1 MKFTRS
7 GIAALA
13 VLVIAASA
21 LVLTSIGS
29 AEAGSR
35 RRLLSR
41 WRSSPT
47 SAACKDR
54 SFNQLANEGRK
65 AIGKRLGHRHA
76 RLRDALGCER
86 IAEHACGEQG
96 RLQPDLRGRASSTRE
111 RSTPSPRSSR
121 TRGSPAST
129 SVRAFSKKPKNAEG
143 VVFAEHEAG
152 YLVGYLAGLEAKKEK
167 FNTISAVGANNV
179 PAIVRYISGYIQGA
193 KKAYPGIKVLANYA
207 NDPTFNDQAKCHETA
222 LNQIDQGSHVV
233 FQVAGGC
240 GLGALQAAKEQKV
253 WGIGVDADQRY
264 LGAHI
269 MTSAL
274 KRVDKAVMDLTA
286 LAKNGTLKT
295 SRDYTFNLKNGGVE
309 PRLRQPEDPAC
320 LRDQDGRHRQA
331 DRGRQDQGQA
341 DRQVLTRKSVHG
353 GGHRP
358 TPVESPRC
366 QRQRRRRSSNS
377 EESRRSFP
385 APLRTTTSISTS
397 AAARCTRC
405 SARTAPARRR

>member
-1 MKFTRS
+1 VKFTRT

-13 VLVIAASA
+13 VIVIAATA

-29 AEAGSR
+29 AKPAQHKAPAFKMAIVTDIGS
-35 RRLLSR
+35 LQ
-41 WRSSPT
+41 
-47 SAACKDR
+47 DR

-65 AIGKRLGHRHA
+65 AIGKRLAIPTRVYETHA
-76 RLRDALGCER
+76 ASER
-86 IAEHACGEQG
+86 IPNMLA
-96 RLQPDLRGRASSTRE
+96 ASKAGYNMIFAVGFLNYTALNAVA
-111 RSTPSPRSSR
+111 PRFPNQR
-121 TRGSPAST
+121 FAGIDEPY
-129 SVRAFSKKPKNAEG
+129 VLFSKKPKNAVG

-240 GLGALQAAKEQKV
+240 GLGALQAAKESRV

-264 LGAHI
+264 LGPHV

-295 SRDYTFNLKNGGVE
+295 GRDYTFNLKNGGVS
-309 PRLRQPEDPAC
+309 L
-320 LRDQDGRHRQA
+320 G
-331 DRGRQDQGQA
+331 
-341 DRQVLTRKSVHG
+341 SV
-353 GGHRP
+353 
-358 TPVESPRC
+358 SPKV
-366 QRQRRRRSSNS
+366 
-377 EESRRSFP
+377 P
-385 APLRTTTSISTS
+385 HAYVTKTVAIGKLI
-397 AAARCTRC
+397 AAGKIKVK
-405 SARTAPARRR
+405 PIVKF